1 MKALFEWLIK
11 YVPSAVTIIKN
22 ISTWQIQEVISPKV
36 VVNEYHSLVSRKS
49 KDNERYKN
57 TVYWNTRSTI
67 NQNIKTSKLF
77 FGS

>member
-49 KDNERYKN
+49 KDN
-57 TVYWNTRSTI
+57 
-67 NQNIKTSKLF
+67 
-77 FGS
+77 